1 MTDETGSQ
9 HAQDKQAVALRD
21 LPPDELRRYARG
33 LGLVIEDNTSTESL
47 LSLVRERQG
56 LLIELDRAALLDVIV
71 WSRRPVRRSAGKEE
85 LVREI
90 QNIHKTNF
98 DSLPKRGLVAL
109 AQLRGIEAKEA
120 DNAEDIIKQ
129 LRMQGGLWRRFHH
142 KRRSLIGSLMANLL
156 DEDVGEPQGEYQFLP
171 EETENGLSASAS
183 LKNEIEDR
191 GIVAGIANRLR
202 GAADDY
208 IRIKLDEIEDRIDS
222 KLEEID
228 RRLGEWRDREVANR
242 LRILRITLVFTVL
255 VVIMSLGYNAI
266 KTRVVDDPT
275 EQSPPTTTQVED

>member
-9 HAQDKQAVALRD
+9 HGQGNQAVALKD

-33 LGLVIEDNTSTESL
+33 LGLEIEDKTSHELL
-47 LSLVRERQG
+47 LSLVRGRQG
-56 LLIELDRAALLDVIV
+56 LLIELDRAALVDVIV
-71 WSRRPVRRSAGKEE
+71 WSRRPVRRTAGKEE

-109 AQLRGIEAKEA
+109 ARLRGIEANEA
-120 DNAEDIIKQ
+120 DNAEDIIKH
-129 LRMQGGLWRRFHH
+129 LRQQGGLWRRFHH
-142 KRRSLIGSLMANLL
+142 KRRSLVGSFMANLL
-156 DEDVGEPQGEYQFLP
+156 DEDVEEPQGEYQFLP
-171 EETENGLSASAS
+171 EETENGSVASGS

-266 KTRVVDDPT
+266 KSRVVDDTT
-275 EQSPPTTTQVED
+275 ELSPPTTRQVED

>member
-9 HAQDKQAVALRD
+9 QARDKQAVALKD

-33 LGLVIEDNTSTESL
+33 LGLEIEDNVSNESL
-47 LSLVRERQG
+47 LSLVRERQA
-56 LLIELDRAALLDVIV
+56 LLIELDRSALLDVIV
-71 WSRRPVRRSAGKEE
+71 WSRRPVRRTAGKEE

-90 QNIHKTNF
+90 QNIRKTNF

-109 AQLRGIEAKEA
+109 ARLRGIEATEA
-120 DNAEDIIKQ
+120 DNAEDLVKQ
-129 LRMQGGLWRRFHH
+129 LRQQGGFWRRFHN
-142 KRRSLIGSLMANLL
+142 KRRSWVGSLVSNLL
-156 DEDVGEPQGEYQFLP
+156 DEDVKEPQGEYQFLP
-171 EETENGLSASAS
+171 EEAENGGATSGS

-255 VVIMSLGYNAI
+255 VAVLSLGYNAI
-266 KTRVVDDPT
+266 KARVVGET
-275 EQSPPTTTQVED
+275 TGQSPPTTTQVED